1 MDHPRPG
8 LRYVSVHDLHDDR
21 QIFEDTTVH
30 DPNGERLGL
39 LEGFILNVNAAQP
52 YYVVVDGGG
61 WFKSKHF
68 LLPIGHVVLDTDARR
83 LMTDVTKEHVKRYPG
98 FDLDEFKKMSD
109 DDLYRMSQQIVAS
122 CCPDEAV
129 DRNAPAEARFAV
141 WAHYR
146 TPTWW
151 DASYYDPSREKS
163 GATHRG

>member
-8 LRYVSVHDLHDDR
+8 LRYVSVHDLNDERHR
-21 QIFEDTTVH
+21 FEDMTVH
-30 DPNGERLGL
+30 DPGGERLGL
-39 LEGFILNVNAAQP
+39 LEGFILNINSARP

-61 WFKSKHF
+61 WFRSKHF
-68 LLPIGHVVLDTDARR
+68 LLPIGHVTLDSESRR
-83 LMTDVTKEHVKRYPG
+83 LLADVTKDHVKRFPG

-109 DDLYRMSQQIVAS
+109 ADLYRMSQQIVGA

-129 DRNAPAEARFAV
+129 DGSAPAETRFEI

-151 DASYYDPSREKS
+151 DASYYDPSRETKRVL
-163 GATHRG
+163 HRE